1 VFFGYY
7 ITVAADI
14 TVFAAKMVQN
24 ARNTHLS
31 LFAMGF
37 TSNIPQYCAG
47 RNVVLGKSALLWGV
61 SSSPPIVD
69 ALLIL

>member
-1 VFFGYY
+1 VIFGYY

-31 LFAMGF
+31 LFAMG
-37 TSNIPQYCAG
+37 
-47 RNVVLGKSALLWGV
+47 W
-61 SSSPPIVD
+61 
-69 ALLIL
+69 